1 MQPGDLEKQEFGL
14 DIFSNRTVSH
24 RLGLALCG
32 LISLASL
39 GWALDVYRELGMSF
53 MNEQFFAMVMA
64 IALPAVLLM
73 YRADRSD
80 LLQAAPIY
88 DWLLALV
95 GFANGVYVAIYYP
108 DILDRLYT
116 SPEDAVIAGS
126 VFVGLIAEGLR
137 RTAGKVLFLFL
148 MFILLFGFFSHY
160 LPFNFRGEEISYA
173 RYVVFLGLDSNGLLG
188 LALKVSTTMITAFLL
203 FGFVLEKAGGAEFFT
218 DFSKSVVGAKRGGSA
233 KIAIV
238 ASSLFGS
245 ISGSAVSNVVSTGVV
260 TIPLMR
266 RSGYSNEDSAGVEA
280 VASTGGQL
288 MPPMMGIAAFLMA
301 EILQRPYSEIVI
313 AAIIPA
319 LLYYIAL
326 FTHVDL
332 LAVRDRIKPLQASQI
347 GKLGPIFSK
356 GWLFFIPFVV
366 IIMGLFTFNLQPET
380 AAVYGSV
387 SLLPIGLFLGY
398 GTIKLSLR
406 DALPILVR
414 AGQAALE
421 IMMISAAA
429 GIIIGVLNISG
440 LGFALTLEL
449 VYMLD
454 GNLLILLL
462 VVASMSIVL
471 GMGMPTVGVY
481 LLLATLLAPSIVES
495 GIPALAAHLFV
506 FYFGIMSLITPPV
519 AIAAFTAATL
529 ARADAFKTVWA
540 AVRFGWV
547 AYLIPFLV
555 VASPVMIM
563 DGTWPHIAASFVTA
577 VAGVWFVTATIVG
590 VWRGPMNVMIR
601 SAFLVGGLLL
611 IVPTDLGTLAIAAN
625 VIGVVLAVVLIASSA
640 FGQQRLPETCITVV

>member
-116 SPEDAVIAGS
+116 SPVDAVIAGS

-366 IIMGLFTFNLQPET
+366 IIMGLFRFNLQPET

-625 VIGVVLAVVLIASSA
+625 VIGLVLAVVLIASSA

>member
-260 TIPLMR
+260 TIPLMG

-625 VIGVVLAVVLIASSA
+625 VIGLVLAVVLIASSA

>member
-116 SPEDAVIAGS
+116 SPVDAVIAGS

-414 AGQAALE
+414 TGQAALE

-563 DGTWPHIAASFVTA
+563 DGTWPHIVASFVTA

-590 VWRGPMNVMIR
+590 VWRGPMNAMIR

>member
-1 MQPGDLEKQEFGL
+1 MEPQDVDKQEFGPAVFL
-14 DIFSNRTVSH
+14 DRSASH
-24 RLGLALCG
+24 RLGLVFCAV
-32 LISLASL
+32 ISVASL
-39 GWALDVYRELGMSF
+39 GWAVDVYRELGLSF
-53 MNEQFFAMVMA
+53 MNEQFFAVVLAM
-64 IALPAVLLM
+64 ALPAVLLI
-73 YRADRSD
+73 YRADHSEPG
-80 LLQAAPIY
+80 QPAPIQ
-88 DWLLALV
+88 DWLLALA
-95 GFANGVYVAIYYP
+95 GFVNGIYVAIWYP

-116 SPEDAVIAGS
+116 SPTDAVIAGS
-126 VFVGLIAEGLR
+126 IFIGLIAEGLR
-137 RTAGKVLFLFL
+137 RTAGKVLFSFL
-148 MFILLFGFFSHY
+148 VFFVLFGFFSHY
-160 LPFNFRGEEISYA
+160 LPFNFRGEEVSYA
-173 RYVVFLGLDSNGLLG
+173 RYAVFLGLDSNGLLG
-188 LALKVSTTMITAFLL
+188 LALKVSTTMIVAFLL
-203 FGFVLEKAGGAEFFT
+203 FGFVLEKSGGAEFFT
-218 DFSKSVVGAKRGGSA
+218 DLSKSLVGHKRGGSA

-266 RSGYSNEDSAGVEA
+266 KSGYSNEHSAGVEA

-301 EILQRPYSEIVI
+301 EILQLPYSEIVV

-326 FTHVDL
+326 FSHVDL
-332 LAVRDRIKPLQASQI
+332 LAVRDKINPLPASEI
-347 GKLGPIFSK
+347 RRPGPVFRQ
-356 GWLFFIPFVV
+356 GWLFFIPFLV
-366 IIMGLFTFNLQPET
+366 IIMGLFRFNLQPET
-380 AAVYGSV
+380 AAVCGTV
-387 SLLPIGLFLGY
+387 SILPIGIFLGY
-398 GTIKLSLR
+398 GRVKLSLL

-414 AGQAALE
+414 TGQAALE

-449 VYMLD
+449 VYLLD

-462 VVASMSIVL
+462 VVASLSILL

-506 FYFGIMSLITPPV
+506 FYFGIMSLITPPI

-529 ARADAFKTVWA
+529 ARADSFKTVGA

-555 VASPVMIM
+555 IASPVMIM
-563 DGTWPHIAASFVTA
+563 DGTWQHILASFVTA
-577 VAGVWFVTATIVG
+577 VVGVWFVTASIVS
-590 VWRGPMNVMIR
+590 VWREPMSRPVQG
-601 SAFLVGGLLL
+601 AFMFAGLLL
-611 IVPTDLGTLAIAAN
+611 IVPTDLGPMAIAAN
-625 VIGVVLAVVLIASSA
+625 VIGSVLALVLIVTSA
-640 FGQQRLPETCITVV
+640 FGQQRVADPGATLI

>member
-148 MFILLFGFFSHY
+148 MFILLFGFFSHD

-625 VIGVVLAVVLIASSA
+625 VIGLVLAVVLIASSA

>member
-1 MQPGDLEKQEFGL
+1 
-14 DIFSNRTVSH
+14 
-24 RLGLALCG
+24 
-32 LISLASL
+32 
-39 GWALDVYRELGMSF
+39 
-53 MNEQFFAMVMA
+53 
-64 IALPAVLLM
+64 
-73 YRADRSD
+73 
-80 LLQAAPIY
+80 
-88 DWLLALV
+88 
-95 GFANGVYVAIYYP
+95 
-108 DILDRLYT
+108 
-116 SPEDAVIAGS
+116 
-126 VFVGLIAEGLR
+126 
-137 RTAGKVLFLFL
+137 
-148 MFILLFGFFSHY
+148 
-160 LPFNFRGEEISYA
+160 
-173 RYVVFLGLDSNGLLG
+173 
-188 LALKVSTTMITAFLL
+188 
-203 FGFVLEKAGGAEFFT
+203 
-218 DFSKSVVGAKRGGSA
+218 
-233 KIAIV
+233 
-238 ASSLFGS
+238 
-245 ISGSAVSNVVSTGVV
+245 
-260 TIPLMR
+260 
-266 RSGYSNEDSAGVEA
+266 
-280 VASTGGQL
+280 
-288 MPPMMGIAAFLMA
+288 
-301 EILQRPYSEIVI
+301 
-313 AAIIPA
+313 
-319 LLYYIAL
+319 
-326 FTHVDL
+326 
-332 LAVRDRIKPLQASQI
+332 
-347 GKLGPIFSK
+347 
-356 GWLFFIPFVV
+356 V

-625 VIGVVLAVVLIASSA
+625 VIGLVLAVVLIASSA

>member
-625 VIGVVLAVVLIASSA
+625 VIGLVLAVVLIASSA

>member
-366 IIMGLFTFNLQPET
+366 IIMGLFRFNLQPET
-380 AAVYGSV
+380 AAVYGTV

-625 VIGVVLAVVLIASSA
+625 VIGLVLAVVLIASSA

>member
-356 GWLFFIPFVV
+356 GWLFFVPFVV

-640 FGQQRLPETCITVV
+640 FGQQRLPEACITVV

>member
-529 ARADAFKTVWA
+529 ARADAFKTVQNHLKLSKSCTS
-540 AVRFGWV
+540 AVNYRF
-547 AYLIPFLV
+547 
-555 VASPVMIM
+555 
-563 DGTWPHIAASFVTA
+563 
-577 VAGVWFVTATIVG
+577 
-590 VWRGPMNVMIR
+590 
-601 SAFLVGGLLL
+601 
-611 IVPTDLGTLAIAAN
+611 
-625 VIGVVLAVVLIASSA
+625 
-640 FGQQRLPETCITVV
+640 

>member
-366 IIMGLFTFNLQPET
+366 IIMGLFRFNLQPET

-625 VIGVVLAVVLIASSA
+625 VIGLVLAVVLIASSA

>member
-116 SPEDAVIAGS
+116 SPVDAVIAGS

-625 VIGVVLAVVLIASSA
+625 VIGLVLAVVLIASSA

>member
-366 IIMGLFTFNLQPET
+366 IIMGLFRFNLQPET
-380 AAVYGSV
+380 AAVYGTV

>member
-266 RSGYSNEDSAGVEA
+266 RSGYSNENSAGVEA

-301 EILQRPYSEIVI
+301 EILQKPYSEIVI

-429 GIIIGVLNISG
+429 
-440 LGFALTLEL
+440 E
-449 VYMLD
+449 
-454 GNLLILLL
+454 
-462 VVASMSIVL
+462 
-471 GMGMPTVGVY
+471 P
-481 LLLATLLAPSIVES
+481 
-495 GIPALAAHLFV
+495 
-506 FYFGIMSLITPPV
+506 
-519 AIAAFTAATL
+519 
-529 ARADAFKTVWA
+529 K
-540 AVRFGWV
+540 
-547 AYLIPFLV
+547 
-555 VASPVMIM
+555 
-563 DGTWPHIAASFVTA
+563 
-577 VAGVWFVTATIVG
+577 
-590 VWRGPMNVMIR
+590 
-601 SAFLVGGLLL
+601 
-611 IVPTDLGTLAIAAN
+611 
-625 VIGVVLAVVLIASSA
+625 
-640 FGQQRLPETCITVV
+640 